1 MQKGEVITIPE
12 CKLDGI
18 ASFLHNYDCRRPL
31 EKGFKKRKGEKG
43 ENTGLLPVTWQ
54 IPSL

>member
-31 EKGFKKRKGEKG
+31 EEGFKKRKGEKG
-43 ENTGLLPVTWQ
+43 ENTSLLPVT
-54 IPSL
+54 